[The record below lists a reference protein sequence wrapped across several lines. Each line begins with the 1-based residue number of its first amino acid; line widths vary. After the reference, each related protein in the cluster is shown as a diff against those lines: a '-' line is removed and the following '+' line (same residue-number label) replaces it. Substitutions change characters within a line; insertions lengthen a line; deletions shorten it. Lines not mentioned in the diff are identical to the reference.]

1 MSNIWA
7 FKYFTKSSESDSNN
21 SNVPI
26 LTPASSQNEN
36 SGFISV
42 SKDTKITTINVVNDY
57 NWTYSPKTA
66 RKEVPNIILTEKRLK
81 TNALVSQLLYSYGA
95 GTTGIEQIK
104 QNISD
109 TFGKNN
115 SFVKALD
122 YIAGLAQGAQQF
134 TAEQLKANSV
144 TSKIINKLSEVRD
157 ENPIMDSDLLKAYRN
172 LYLTQNTGWRYI
184 LPYFD
189 NYSNDA
195 ANSFGA
201 DGNLPTLGALRSIS
215 EGVAS
220 FNEAIAVLQNPLEF
234 SFAERAKFYSYPE
247 QGDEISF
254 EFPLINTGSSTYE
267 DVKKNWQL
275 LFLLLYQN
283 KPSRV
288 NANVIEPPVL
298 YQVEMPGQKFIPYAY
313 MSRLAVD
320 FKGSRRTLSMEI
332 PIQDQVFSSS
342 SRNAPTTNIP
352 NNQVVSGISN
362 LNSKKITTI
371 VPDAYVVKI
380 SIKGLVADSRN
391 FMAAALE
398 SDGIGDFAS
407 NIRIRDER
415 TGAILS
421 EGEDQ
426 EQLDLLQRD

>member
-7 FKYFTKSSESDSNN
+7 FKYFTKASESDKFN

-26 LTPASSQNEN
+26 LAPAASQNEN

-42 SKDTKITTINVVNDY
+42 SKDTKITTLNVVDDY
-57 NWTYSPKTA
+57 NWTYSPKSA

-95 GTTGIEQIK
+95 STTGLDQIK
-104 QNISD
+104 ANITE
-109 TFGKNN
+109 TFGENN

-122 YIAGLAQGAQQF
+122 FIAGLAQGAGEFAGKTLQSNEV
-134 TAEQLKANSV
+134 TKKIVDRLAEVKDENSV
-144 TSKIINKLSEVRD
+144 
-157 ENPIMDSDLLKAYRN
+157 MDSDLLKAYRN

-195 ANSFGA
+195 ANSFGS
-201 DGNLPTLGALRSIS
+201 DGGNLPTLGALRAIS

-298 YQVEMPGQKFIPYAY
+298 YQVEIPGQKFMPYAY
-313 MSRLAVD
+313 MSKLAVD

-342 SRNAPTTNIP
+342 SRSAPTANLP
-352 NNQVVSGISN
+352 NNQVVSGVSN
-362 LNSKKITTI
+362 FDSKKITTI
-371 VPDAYVVKI
+371 IPDAYV
-380 SIKGLVADSRN
+380 IKVSLRGLVADSRN

-398 SDGIGDFAS
+398 SDGVGDFAS
-407 NIRIRDER
+407 NIIIRDER
-415 TGAILS
+415 QEALLS
-421 EGEDQ
+421 DAED
-426 EQLDLLQRD
+426 RGII